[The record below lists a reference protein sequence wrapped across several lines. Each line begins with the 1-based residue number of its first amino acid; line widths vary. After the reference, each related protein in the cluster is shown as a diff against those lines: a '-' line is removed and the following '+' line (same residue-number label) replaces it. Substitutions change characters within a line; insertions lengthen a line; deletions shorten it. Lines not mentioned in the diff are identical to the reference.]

1 MKLPNIHGKK
11 EEGPAMEDR
20 TLSINCRQCTFEP
33 DYGNINCV
41 KCICQGIFELG
52 QPERILL
59 SAGLDTEYSG
69 DAVRIMSEISS
80 VYAINSGDDRRKGK
94 CATCRLSPVLL
105 IDEVFASFQSEDTDF
120 GICRLE
126 NAVTGD
132 ESCDICISRTKKILE
147 SVRDRL
153 TETSRDALRSAYRI
167 MGV

>member
-1 MKLPNIHGKK
+1 M
-11 EEGPAMEDR
+11 
-20 TLSINCRQCTFEP
+20 
-33 DYGNINCV
+33 
-41 KCICQGIFELG
+41 KCICRRIFELG

-69 DAVRIMSEISS
+69 DAVRIISEISS
-80 VYAINSGDDRRKGK
+80 VYAINSGDDKRKGK
-94 CATCRLSPVLL
+94 CATCRLSPVFL

-120 GICRLE
+120 GICKLD
-126 NAVTGD
+126 NVVTGD
-132 ESCDICISRTKKILE
+132 ESCDICVSRTKKILE